1 MWLCV
6 KKTRKASI
14 WATGSYLPEKILS
27 NSDLE
32 QMVDT
37 SDEWIVTR
45 TGIKER
51 RIAAANEYTS
61 IMGAKAAERAIQKAG
76 LTKDQIECIIF
87 STSAPDYIF
96 PSSAALAQAYL
107 GIKDIPAFDC
117 MAACTGYLYGLSVA
131 KAYVE
136 SGMYNN
142 VLLIAADKLSSFV
155 NYKDRNT
162 CVLFG
167 DGGAACIIGESRPGA
182 LEITNVNLG
191 ADGSVADLLSLPAGG
206 SRVPASQETL
216 EAGKHYI
223 FMEGKE
229 VFKHAVRRMESAAK
243 TCIAGAGI
251 EENDIDWLVPHQAN
265 ERIIDAI
272 AKRFEI
278 DEGKV
283 FKTLCKYGNT
293 AASSVCIALD
303 ELLQSHII
311 HAGEYLLLVAFGGGL
326 SWGAVV
332 LQQVES

>member
-1 MWLCV
+1 M

-51 RIAAANEYTS
+51 RIAAVGEYTS
-61 IMGAKAAERAIQKAG
+61 IMGAKAAEKAIQKAG

-87 STSAPDYIF
+87 STSAPDHIF

-107 GIKDIPAFDC
+107 GVKEIPAFDC

-131 KAYVE
+131 KAFIE

-155 NYKDRNT
+155 NYEDRNT

-167 DGGAACIIGESRPGA
+167 DGGSACVIGESRPGA

-206 SRVPASQETL
+206 SRIPASIETVT
-216 EAGKHYI
+216 EGKHFI
-223 FMEGKE
+223 AMEGKE
-229 VFKHAVRRMESAAK
+229 VFKHAVRRMEFAAK
-243 TCIAGAGI
+243 ACIAEAGLG
-251 EENDIDWLVPHQAN
+251 EDDIDWLVPHQAN

-272 AKRFEI
+272 AKRFKI
-278 DEGKV
+278 DDAKV
-283 FKTLCKYGNT
+283 FKTLSRYGNT

-303 ELLQSHII
+303 ELLQSHVINS
-311 HAGEYLLLVAFGGGL
+311 GEYLLLVAFGGGL

-332 LQQVES
+332 LQQVEG